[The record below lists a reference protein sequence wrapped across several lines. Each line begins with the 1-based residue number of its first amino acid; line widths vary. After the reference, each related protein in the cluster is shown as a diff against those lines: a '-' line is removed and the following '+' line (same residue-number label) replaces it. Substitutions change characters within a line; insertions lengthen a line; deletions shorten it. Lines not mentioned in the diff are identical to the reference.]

1 MPFGELNEGN
11 FSVVTNGDTWIQ
23 RLAEQLDWICVDIT
37 FMGQYVPLNITT
49 SQGNCSW
56 SNARIY
62 ETNTFHLNC
71 FRYFYFTP
79 LCLHSSEQLSEQVW
93 GLVNWQIA
101 SPCRPVLFCK
111 REKRIAGGVVIMVV
125 WPSGDVSKSKDVKQ
139 FLPQNSSSI
148 WVSSIL
154 RGEKSFEGQEW
165 TVSIWTWYGDE
176 RKVSFGSMFT
186 LCCCLSHRLLQY
198 FSSFFLFSFLS
209 SSSLKDNDIP
219 DRYRGVP
226 ENGNK
231 TWGCLPVSSL

>member
-11 FSVVTNGDTWIQ
+11 FSVVANGDTWIQ

-79 LCLHSSEQLSEQVW
+79 VCLHSSEQLSEQVW

-125 WPSGDVSKSKDVKQ
+125 WPSGDVSKLKDVKQ

-154 RGEKSFEGQEW
+154 GGKGLLRVRSELCLSEHDTEMREKSRL
-165 TVSIWTWYGDE
+165 VPCS
-176 RKVSFGSMFT
+176 
-186 LCCCLSHRLLQY
+186 LC
-198 FSSFFLFSFLS
+198 
-209 SSSLKDNDIP
+209 
-219 DRYRGVP
+219 V
-226 ENGNK
+226 
-231 TWGCLPVSSL
+231 VA